1 MASFEDHID
10 QTSRNL
16 KFFQEINTKS
26 DFFDWQVTVLYYSAI
41 HLMNAHIAKVG
52 NLHYQSHSELKK
64 ALNPHYS
71 LSIGK
76 IPEQIFDD
84 YISLEKLSRRA
95 RYLSNEKTNGQD
107 GSKTFLTFEKHVS
120 KAIQKLNSIL
130 LHFCSIYPS
139 LKFETTQLNCPKVK
153 RELKKSLEYF
163 VV

>member
-1 MASFEDHID
+1 MASFESHIE
-10 QTSRNL
+10 QTTRNL

-26 DFFDWQVTVLYYSAI
+26 DFFDWQVTALYYSAI

-64 ALNPHYS
+64 ALNPDYS

-76 IPEQIFDD
+76 LPEKNFDN

-95 RYLSNEKTNGQD
+95 RYLSNEKTNEQD
-107 GSKTFLTFEKHVS
+107 GSQAFLTFEKHVS

-130 LHFCSIYPS
+130 HFFCTLYPS
-139 LKFETTQLNCPKVK
+139 LIFEIIHLECPKVK
-153 RELKKSLEYF
+153 RELKISLEYF
-163 VV
+163 SI